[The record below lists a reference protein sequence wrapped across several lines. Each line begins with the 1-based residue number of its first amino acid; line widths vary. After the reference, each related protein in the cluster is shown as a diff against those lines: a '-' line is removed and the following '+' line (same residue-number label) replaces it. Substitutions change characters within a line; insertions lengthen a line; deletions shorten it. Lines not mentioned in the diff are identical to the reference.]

1 MDYSLQQLENNINA
15 FKAGG
20 PNAKYYAD
28 QIKHWSHVISEG
40 NKLTTFQIDKLT
52 NLINQVNHDPD
63 LKWVVYENLRK
74 KLWDSVYRGRQD
86 VASSFYVSHQRDTQQ
101 MNGIN
106 FRHDVISKSLPAG
119 TTLFQWCWVL
129 VSNGR
134 KTLYDQNTG
143 FVTVG
148 EYFCETKVPQEQL
161 GINPYHDVVNPA
173 GKYQGVEKRVC
184 CQFTLPFSV
193 DALYSTSKGVS
204 DDWSVSERDEKGNRT
219 GGSSRYAVGGQ
230 QQVYIPLS
238 KEQKIELAKQVRID

>member
-28 QIKHWSHVISEG
+28 QIKHWAYVISEG
-40 NKLTTFQIDKLT
+40 TNLTTFQIDKLT

-63 LKWVVYENLRK
+63 LKWVVYENLRN
-74 KLWDSVYRGRQD
+74 KLWDIVYRGRQD
-86 VASSFYVSHQRDTQQ
+86 VASSFYVSHQKDTQE

-106 FRHDVISKSLPAG
+106 FRHDVISKSLPTG

-134 KTLYDQNTG
+134 KTLYDKKSG
-143 FVTVG
+143 IVTVG
-148 EYFCETKVPQEQL
+148 EYFSETKIPQEQL
-161 GINPYHDVVNPA
+161 GINPYHDVANVDYSRVR
-173 GKYQGVEKRVC
+173 YQGVEKRVC

-204 DDWSVSERDEKGNRT
+204 DYWSVS
-219 GGSSRYAVGGQ
+219 GSSRYAVGGQ

-238 KEQKIELAKQVRID
+238 KEQKIELAKQVRLD